1 MQSVVDDKHGLI
13 VHAEAVSET
22 SDVNQIA
29 VHIDKANETLSKPCE
44 VAVADAGY
52 ADTEELKK
60 IDDQQIKVV
69 VPSQR
74 QALHEEEEPFSK
86 SHFRYDG
93 EKDCYYCPEG
103 KLLSYMGTDKSSG
116 KRHYR
121 IISPKLCQSCI
132 HYGQCTSAKQ
142 GRKIIRLALEELK
155 EKLEAQYEA
164 SKEIYDRRKERAEL
178 PFGHIKRNLKTVGFL
193 LRGKVGV
200 NAETSLLA
208 TCFNLARM
216 ITIVGVSSLIEK
228 LTALRV
234 PEMA

>member
-1 MQSVVDDKHGLI
+1 MDK
-13 VHAEAVSET
+13 
-22 SDVNQIA
+22 
-29 VHIDKANETLSKPCE
+29 
-44 VAVADAGY
+44 
-52 ADTEELKK
+52 EL
-60 IDDQQIKVV
+60 
-69 VPSQR
+69 R
-74 QALHEEEEPFSK
+74 QAE
-86 SHFRYDG
+86 
-93 EKDCYYCPEG
+93 
-103 KLLSYMGTDKSSG
+103 G
-116 KRHYR
+116 KRHYQ
-121 IISPKLCQSCI
+121 ITSPKLCQGCI

-164 SKEIYDRRKERAEL
+164 SKEIYGRRKERAEL
-178 PFGHIKRNLKTVGFL
+178 PFGHIKSNLKTVGFL

-234 PEMA
+234 PVMA